1 MPRFQNPTF
10 QTVGLSE
17 LIEVVSAY
25 KRQGLQFVQLCATTL
40 EDSCDLLYAFSD
52 PAASDPGLIGL
63 KVNVAD
69 DAKVPSITDFYPA
82 AFVFENETHDLFG
95 IHIEGINIDFSGAF
109 YTVAVKYP
117 MNPRAAQAEAA
128 REAAFKEAVRA
139 EGAVEEADEEVSEEP
154 ARPDAQQGEEQDD
167 E

>member
-1 MPRFQNPTF
+1 MPRFQKPTF
-10 QTVGLSE
+10 EQASIAE
-17 LIEVVSAY
+17 LIEIVSTY

-52 PAASDPGLIGL
+52 PRAEEPGLIGV
-63 KVNVAD
+63 KVNVPD
-69 DAKVPSITDFYPA
+69 GESVPSITDFYPA

-95 IHIEGINIDFSGAF
+95 ITIEGINIDFSGEF

-117 MNPRAAQAEAA
+117 MNPRAALREQEA
-128 REAAFKEAVRA
+128 
-139 EGAVEEADEEVSEEP
+139 EEP
-154 ARPDAQQGEEQDD
+154 SGEGEQGGSD